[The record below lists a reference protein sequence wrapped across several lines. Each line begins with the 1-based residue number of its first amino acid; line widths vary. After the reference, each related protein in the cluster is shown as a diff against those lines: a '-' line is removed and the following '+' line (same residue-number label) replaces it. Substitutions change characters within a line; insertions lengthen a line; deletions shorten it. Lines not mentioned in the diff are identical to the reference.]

1 MLVLSSQSCYLYKI
15 TCKGFDLMY
24 GCSIMH
30 EAFFKFLVLQFQKE
44 NLKKSSLHPHSF
56 VVVLKLS
63 FPELFFVCV
72 FCQSIFWTEKGHSSR
87 TGKESTPSA
96 LGRGYK
102 KKKKKNSC
110 EELCQNCTSKTGQFY
125 KQQQCNKHSFW
136 SCCQLLSSWMMYFW
150 WEEQYSIMI
159 FYHFVWH

>member
-63 FPELFFVCV
+63 FPELFFFFVKV
-72 FCQSIFWTEKGHSSR
+72 YSEQKNATVQGMGRRVHPPLLEEALKKQTKTAVKNYAKTVQAKQVSFISNSNAINIVSGHV
-87 TGKESTPSA
+87 A
-96 LGRGYK
+96 
-102 KKKKKNSC
+102 NSC
-110 EELCQNCTSKTGQFY
+110 LAG
-125 KQQQCNKHSFW
+125 
-136 SCCQLLSSWMMYFW
+136 
-150 WEEQYSIMI
+150 
-159 FYHFVWH
+159 